1 MDINV
6 RQLLSGETDKLT
18 FSYKMP
24 VDHEENGYVLDKEA
38 DVSGVIRDMGGYMQL
53 DADCVIGYE
62 TECARC
68 LKKLNGSCSI
78 TFSRPVA
85 VKLEAGNEEEEYVL
99 VGSNSTVN
107 IDDILVD
114 ELIMSL
120 PYRSLC
126 SESCKG
132 LCPKCGCNRNEK
144 ECSCVTKEIDPRWAV
159 LKDFGKDGKTNG

>member
-1 MDINV
+1 MDINI
-6 RQLLSGETDKLT
+6 RKLLSGEVDKLA

-24 VDHEENGYVLDKEA
+24 VDHTENGYVLENEA
-38 DVSGVIRDMGGYMQL
+38 DVSGVIKDMGGYMQI

-68 LKKLNGSCSI
+68 LKKLTGRRSI
-78 TFSRPVA
+78 HFSRPVA

-99 VGSNSTVN
+99 VESGSVVN

-126 SESCKG
+126 DENCKG

-159 LKDFGKDGKTNG
+159 LKDFGKDGKENG